1 MQARDST
8 RGVIGSLTAKFFG
21 LSSAF
26 KLFGEASKL
35 SGLAKLA
42 ADAGHA
48 DAALFLMGQSAQ
60 KSGAAFKELALSGL
74 KLMAVL
80 SLVAVAVA
88 VAIGVAA
95 IKAAGDF
102 QQGLNRLVTG
112 AGDVTDNMNLMGQSI
127 LGISTD
133 TGVLT
138 DQLLPAMYQIISAGQ
153 RGAQAE
159 DTLAVAARGSVAEQ
173 AKIVDVAKALTTAM
187 TDYGTKQFNATQF
200 MNGYTRAVQL
210 GKITLEELSQ
220 SMGPIL
226 PLAKNLGI
234 SFADVA
240 AAMSTMTNAGIPAER
255 AATSL
260 RFLFQSI
267 ENPTHKA
274 ADAMKLWGLNSVAL
288 ANEMKKS
295 LPGALQMVYDAA
307 KRAGPEGSVPFNR
320 AVSDMIGGQRSLQSF
335 LSLTGGH
342 MKTFEDNAKKIAAAM
357 GISKTAVLGWDT
369 AQKNFNVQ
377 LDSGKAVLQG
387 LLITI
392 GLQLMPYIMQI
403 AAAIIPLVS
412 QFAAWFSR
420 SNALSGALKAV
431 SDTIAFMAPAVT
443 FVVGKIAEFVMWGAK
458 LIASLHL
465 SSEAM
470 IALKGVAIAIG
481 IAAVLMMTPI
491 LLLAAV
497 VVAAIV
503 GILLA
508 IRYVIIAFNWVKQA
522 GIDAWTWIRTAAMN
536 TWNWIKTAWG
546 NIGAF
551 FSGVWASV
559 KSSATGVWN
568 GLIGFL
574 RGVWETIKGI
584 FKGAID
590 AIVGVF
596 NWLYVHNSYFQGFVD
611 GIKIASQA
619 VMNWLRAAWTTIVKW
634 IGDKWNTM
642 KTMATTAWNAV
653 KGVFQA
659 VWGWLSGIFNTIW
672 SNISKWWSTTST
684 NTHKAATD
692 LWTKVKSVFS
702 SAWSTYISGPLGS
715 LANSIG
721 TFFSGLVTK
730 ALTWGKNIIQGII
743 DGIRSMLGALGKAAA
758 DAAAAVAGALG
769 FRSPPEVGP
778 ASDSDQWAPN
788 FIRMFASG
796 LLSGIPQ
803 LASASA
809 RLAGAM
815 GSGYSGS
822 YALSGA
828 SFAGGRYPSGGT
840 TVVHNH
846 IVVMPPDVKLEG
858 ASVVDTTMARAATDV
873 RRHGGPVLRG

>member
-1 MQARDST
+1 MAGDRALALLIDIRARDSA
-8 RGVIGSLTAKFFG
+8 RGVIGLLVGSFKGMQNALGNLVFGFKNLGTAGTVGMDAIKAGATGLLTSFALLAAALTA
-21 LSSAF
+21 
-26 KLFGEASKL
+26 
-35 SGLAKLA
+35 
-42 ADAGHA
+42 
-48 DAALFLMGQSAQ
+48 
-60 KSGAAFKELALSGL
+60 
-74 KLMAVL
+74 
-80 SLVAVAVA
+80 VAIVIGIG
-88 VAIGVAA
+88 IGVAA
-95 IKAAGDF
+95 TKAFANF
-102 QQGLNRLVTG
+102 QQGMARLVTG
-112 AGDVTDNMNLMGQSI
+112 AGDVTDNMTKMGQSI
-127 LGISTD
+127 LGVSVD

-138 DQLLPAMYQIISAGQ
+138 DKLLPAMYQILSAGQ

-159 DTLAVAARGSVAEQ
+159 DTLAVSARGAVIEQ
-173 AKIVDVAKALTTAM
+173 AKVVDVAKALTTAM
-187 TDYGTKQFNATQF
+187 TDYGTTQFNATQF
-200 MNGYTRAVQL
+200 MNGYIKAVGL
-210 GKITLEELSQ
+210 GKLSLEELATAI
-220 SMGPIL
+220 GPIL
-226 PLAKNLGI
+226 PIAKNLGV
-234 SFADVA
+234 SFADIT
-240 AAMSTMTNAGIPAER
+240 AAMSTMTNAGVPANR

-260 RFLFQSI
+260 QFLMKSL
-267 ENPTHKA
+267 EVPTVKSTR
-274 ADAMKLWGLNSVAL
+274 AMQQWGLSTIAVG
-288 ANEMKKS
+288 NEMKKS
-295 LPGALQMVYDAA
+295 LPGALEMIYKAA
-307 KRAGPEGSVPFNR
+307 LKAGPEGSVPFNR
-320 AVSDMIGGQRSLQSF
+320 AMIDMIGGQHSL
-335 LSLTGGH
+335 LAAMSLTGTH
-342 MKTFEDNAKKIAAAM
+342 FKTYTDDVKAISAAM
-357 GISKTAVLGWDT
+357 LGNKTAVAGWDL
-369 AQKNFNVQ
+369 AQKNLNVQ
-377 LDSGKAVLQG
+377 FDRFKAVG
-387 LLITI
+387 MAVLIVI
-392 GLQLMPYIMQI
+392 GSQLYPYITRL
-403 AAAIIPLVS
+403 AAAIIPVIT
-412 QFAAWFSR
+412 QFAQWVMH
-420 SNALSGALKAV
+420 SNALSGTLKAV
-431 SDTIAFMAPAVT
+431 SDAISFMAPAVT

-491 LLLAAV
+491 LLLAVV

-522 GIDAWTWIRTAAMN
+522 GIDAWTWIKTAAMN

-559 KSSATGVWN
+559 KSTATGAWN

-642 KTMATTAWNAV
+642 KGLATTAWNAV

-672 SNISKWWSTTST
+672 GNISKWWSTTST

-692 LWTKVKSVFS
+692 LWTKVKGVFTN
-702 SAWSTYISGPLGS
+702 AWSTYISGPLGS
-715 LANSIG
+715 LGNSIG
-721 TFFSGLVTK
+721 TFFGGLVTK

-769 FRSPPEVGP
+769 FRSPPRVGP
-778 ASDSDQWAPN
+778 ARDSDQWAPN

-796 LLSGIPQ
+796 LISGIPQ
-803 LASASA
+803 LQAASA

-822 YALSGA
+822 YSLSGS
-828 SFAGGRYPSGGT
+828 SFAGGRYPSGGM

-846 IVVMPPDVKLEG
+846 IVVMPPDVKLDG
-858 ASVVDTTMARAATDV
+858 ASVVDKIMGRAATDV